1 MIQKGLAFR
10 WQQSGSVARLDEA
23 AWPCGWILPC
33 RLRRQC
39 GASVV
44 TAAIVVANRME
55 DPVKL
60 TDTQLLLLSAAS
72 QRDDRALEP
81 SPKLTGGAAGKVV
94 AKLLT
99 EGLVEE
105 VRARG
110 SIPVWRRD
118 DDGPRALRITKK
130 GLQAIRVEHEP
141 TDAAAGE
148 PKPAAQRAKQGKT
161 SKSPSSP
168 RNKTGDDQ
176 AEPARARA
184 DTKQADM
191 IALLSRPQGA
201 TIAAIMKETGWQQ
214 HSVRGFFAGA
224 VRKKLGLTLVSEKQ
238 DGERVYRI
246 VSPESRKGKSDRK
259 AA

>member
-1 MIQKGLAFR
+1 
-10 WQQSGSVARLDEA
+10 
-23 AWPCGWILPC
+23 
-33 RLRRQC
+33 
-39 GASVV
+39 VV
-44 TAAIVVANRME
+44 TAAIVVANPME

-130 GLQAIRVEHEP
+130 GLQAIRVEDEP
-141 TDAAAGE
+141 TDAAADE
-148 PKPAAQRAKQGKT
+148 PTEKPAPQRAKQGKT
-161 SKSPSSP
+161 SKSSSSP

-184 DTKQADM
+184 DTKQANM